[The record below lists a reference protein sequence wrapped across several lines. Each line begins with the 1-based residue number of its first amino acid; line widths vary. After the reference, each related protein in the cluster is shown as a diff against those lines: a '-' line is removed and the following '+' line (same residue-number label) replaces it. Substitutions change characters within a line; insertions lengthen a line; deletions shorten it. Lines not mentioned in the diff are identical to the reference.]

1 MNYFSFLAKQPY
13 LCWLHSRLEYSSSNV
28 CYQWSPRNIHPPHV
42 MIVTRDTSSPS
53 EWQVRLLGKMFE
65 EKKKK
70 MMFETRSL
78 DEFYINFVQLDYT
91 RLELFSSYLRF
102 FARIWFRSCKICD
115 AVDLE
120 KQTNAGAIRRLENK
134 TWGFFWIRWCCRHF
148 LPFQL
153 CHNINIVTTLSQQT
167 SQLCHNKCH
176 NFVITNVT
184 KTMQKFRWWYQEMMT
199 MTLYFR
205 NIFASNFDDSYF

>member
-1 MNYFSFLAKQPY
+1 MEPPQHTSTTCHDSNPRYIITIWMTDPSFGEDV
-13 LCWLHSRLEYSSSNV
+13 WR
-28 CYQWSPRNIHPPHV
+28 
-42 MIVTRDTSSPS
+42 
-53 EWQVRLLGKMFE
+53 
-65 EKKKK
+65 KKKK

-91 RLELFSSYLRF
+91 RLKLFSSYLRF

-153 CHNINIVTTLSQQT
+153 CHNNMTTISKQCKARVMSSNDNGQQCSISYKQVLLGLLCYFFILTT
-167 SQLCHNKCH
+167 SR
-176 NFVITNVT
+176 F
-184 KTMQKFRWWYQEMMT
+184 
-199 MTLYFR
+199 
-205 NIFASNFDDSYF
+205 

>member
-1 MNYFSFLAKQPY
+1 MEPPQHTSTTCHDSNPRYIITIWMTGPSFGQDV
-13 LCWLHSRLEYSSSNV
+13 W
-28 CYQWSPRNIHPPHV
+28 I
-42 MIVTRDTSSPS
+42 
-53 EWQVRLLGKMFE
+53 
-65 EKKKK
+65 KKNKI
-70 MMFETRSL
+70 MFETRSL

-91 RLELFSSYLRF
+91 RLKLFSSYLRF

-153 CHNINIVTTLSQQT
+153 CHNINIVTTLSQQM
-167 SQLCHNKCH
+167 SQLCHNKSH
-176 NFVITNVT
+176 KNNAKHFDGDIKKWWRWLYILEISLHQTLMIPTFNTFDITHV
-184 KTMQKFRWWYQEMMT
+184 
-199 MTLYFR
+199 L
-205 NIFASNFDDSYF
+205 S